1 MLQHLRSIHVL
12 PPALAYIYGTDLIIA
27 GHQPNSISQA
37 AIAAGATGLR
47 SLEIVE
53 DFEWA
58 NKQPDINRIVTAEVF
73 PDVGDAD
80 PLRSDF
86 HRVFQI
92 ENGIEFPVHRDV
104 EQITVRRIDEMIS
117 YRIVE
122 KMIAHRQEKRSE
134 PTTKLR
140 VLIPAVIST
149 SSVYEINGR
158 PSIGTKGFRKVL
170 SDPRKREPSPA
181 IRITASEGE
190 VIKRAIL

>member
-122 KMIAHRQEKRSE
+122 KMISRRRS
-134 PTTKLR
+134 
-140 VLIPAVIST
+140 
-149 SSVYEINGR
+149 
-158 PSIGTKGFRKVL
+158 
-170 SDPRKREPSPA
+170 
-181 IRITASEGE
+181 
-190 VIKRAIL
+190 